1 MDMKKTYIPRLDDIL
16 GGGVP
21 KGASMLFQAMP
32 GIISDVFGYQIISQR
47 ANLDNDVGFIY
58 TNTRTPAE
66 IGRVFDRYGWDLR
79 SPLESGM
86 LFFVD
91 SISEMMGVPS
101 IGKFIIKDLANSKD
115 IVLNAI
121 EDITGGTAV
130 IENVAT
136 LIDSIGTDNTMEL
149 MEVWNE
155 AARKKD
161 VNIVY
166 IFTRWDYED
175 TMVERLKDLVDCEI
189 ELFGIEEKVMYRQVF
204 MVVKSNWSMASKC
217 KTFYELTEP
226 GGIKVF
232 IPKLLV
238 TGPYNAGKTTFVHA
252 IAEKAVS
259 VERQAFEL
267 FPTTVGLDIG
277 HVDYKGFSADVFGTP
292 GQERFDLLLEP
303 LARESIGTFIVIDST
318 KPETFTRAKEMI
330 NMCRAEA
337 IPKVIVANKYDLPN
351 ALVPEEIKKRMA
363 LWEDVP
369 IVPVSA
375 LNNKGVNQA
384 LDTLF
389 DIIYRV

>member
-21 KGASMLFQAMP
+21 KGISILFQAIP

-47 ANLDNDVGFIY
+47 MYLDSEIGFIY

-66 IGRVFDRYGWDLR
+66 IERVFDRYGWDLR
-79 SPLESGM
+79 TPLQTGT

-101 IGKFIIKDLANSKD
+101 IGKYIVKDLANSKD
-115 IVLNAI
+115 ILLNAI
-121 EDITGGTAV
+121 DDISGGTAV

-136 LIDSIGTDNTMEL
+136 LIDTIGTDKTMEL
-149 MEVWNE
+149 IEILNA
-155 AARKKD
+155 AARKND

-175 TMVERLKDLVDCEI
+175 QTIERIKTLVDCEI

-204 MVVKSNWSMASKC
+204 IVVKSNWTSASKI
-217 KTFYELTEP
+217 KTFFELTEP

-252 IAEKAVS
+252 IAKEAVS

-267 FPTTVGLDIG
+267 FPTTVGLDFG

-318 KPETFTRAKEMI
+318 KPETFIRAKEMI

-337 IPKVIVANKYDLPN
+337 IPKVIVANKHDLPN
-351 ALVPEEIKKRMA
+351 ALTPEEIKKRMA

-375 LNNKGVNQA
+375 LNNEGVHQA
-384 LDTLF
+384 LDALF
-389 DIIYRV
+389 DLIYRV

>member
-47 ANLDNDVGFIY
+47 ECLDNDVGFIY

-66 IGRVFDRYGWDLR
+66 IERVFDKYGWDLKT
-79 SPLESGM
+79 PLETGT

-101 IGKFIIKDLANSKD
+101 IGKFIINDLSNSKD
-115 IVLNAI
+115 ILLNAI
-121 EDITGGTAV
+121 ENIAGGTAV

-136 LIDSIGTDNTMEL
+136 LIDSIGTDKTMEL
-149 MEVWNE
+149 MEILNA
-155 AARKKD
+155 AARKND
-161 VNIVY
+161 VNMVY

-175 TMVERLKDLVDCEI
+175 QMVERLKALVDCDI

-204 MVVKSNWSMASKC
+204 MVAKSNWTTASKC
-217 KTFYELTEP
+217 KIFFELTEP
-226 GGIKVF
+226 GGVKVF

-277 HVDYKGFSADVFGTP
+277 HVDYKGFSADIFGTP

-318 KPETFTRAKEMI
+318 KPGTFTRAKEMI

-351 ALVPEEIKKRMA
+351 ALTPDKIKKRMA

-369 IVPVSA
+369 IIPVCA
-375 LNNKGVNQA
+375 LNNKGVHQA
-384 LDTLF
+384 LDALF
-389 DIIYRV
+389 DLIYRV